1 MLVALQ
7 MANPAGSAHS
17 AEPFSKKISP
27 VIAHWPSL
35 HQNEQLMVR
44 EIPRN
49 KGLPISMIVP
59 PAEIFL
65 QPKVEN
71 DKEVAAAHFP
81 NYQFCNAV
89 AAISPREGMTA
100 NE

>member
-1 MLVALQ
+1 LVALQ

-17 AEPFSKKISP
+17 AEPFSKNISP

-35 HQNEQLMVR
+35 HQDEQLMVR

-81 NYQFCNAV
+81 NFCNAV
-89 AAISPREGMTA
+89 AAISPREGDDSK
-100 NE
+100 

>member
-1 MLVALQ
+1 MT
-7 MANPAGSAHS
+7 G
-17 AEPFSKKISP
+17 
-27 VIAHWPSL
+27 
-35 HQNEQLMVR
+35 
-44 EIPRN
+44 
-49 KGLPISMIVP
+49 P

-81 NYQFCNAV
+81 NFQFCNAV